1 MQRAWRTLGVSHR
14 VGPDNRTLKREGY
27 GVANKSLNNFAARLG
42 IIGELLGFLWQRRL
56 WWLIPMVVV
65 IVVFGVLLIF
75 AQGSAVAP
83 FIYTLF

>member
-1 MQRAWRTLGVSHR
+1 MAGLRKSSVLHRA
-14 VGPDNRTLKREGY
+14 
-27 GVANKSLNNFAARLG
+27 G
-42 IIGELLGFLWQRRL
+42 IIGELLQFLWQRKL

-65 IVVFGVLLIF
+65 IVLFGMLLVF